1 MSSDHDDARH
11 GAPSAPDAW
20 DPADGPAPSADEL
33 RDAGTLARAL
43 EARPASASASAE
55 STRDAADAAVRDV
68 LETALRARAVF
79 ADPADTRAR
88 EASRTAAKRA
98 VDEVIAQRNAARFLS
113 GRGRWLAIAA
123 AGVFA
128 LGGAG
133 LVSARVRMDG
143 RHAAPLDEGR
153 GISRPVGVDV
163 FTEPLPE
170 RPGARVMDRLADA
183 RMRAYRDRVL
193 LYGSARRAR

>member
-33 RDAGTLARAL
+33 RDAGTLASAL
-43 EARPASASASAE
+43 DAPVSITSAKGA
-55 STRDAADAAVRDV
+55 RDAADATVRDA
-68 LETALRARAVF
+68 LETALRARAAY
-79 ADPADTRAR
+79 ADPADAKAR
-88 EASRTAAKRA
+88 EAARVAAKRA

-133 LVSARVRMDG
+133 LLSARARMDG
-143 RHAAPLDEGR
+143 RQAAPLDDGP
-153 GISRPVGVDV
+153 GISRPVGSDV

-193 LYGSARRAR
+193 LHGSARRAR